1 MDQILIFHSYVILLK
16 FKYDIVDSYIFVYFC
31 SKTPLYF
38 SHSSLSNITVS
49 YHSAKQLLQL

>member
-16 FKYDIVDSYIFVYFC
+16 FKYDIDSYIFVYFC

-38 SHSSLSNITVS
+38 SHGLLSNITVS